1 MNATQL
7 WDILFSKE
15 HLKEH
20 FEEKVKIKSSVGLDK
35 ISSIKFQQNFER
47 EIDIIERKINND
59 TYQFTRYRQIL
70 FSKGAGKKPRIVSV
84 PTVRDKLVTSVLNEL
99 LVEVFGEQSKTK
111 LPQVLVADILK
122 ELRNYDS
129 YIKID
134 ISSFYASIDHEKL
147 IRVIRRKIRKKQIV
161 SLIQKAIKTETI
173 AVPIKEKRE
182 KQARGAGIPE
192 GLPISN
198 ALANIYMSD
207 LDNKYET
214 NSKIKYYRYVDDI
227 LILVNNDEYEFIK
240 ENLIS
245 DIKKLKL
252 TLNDE
257 KIENGNVCTPFSYLG
272 YFMCTSYITVRKN
285 SVYRLETSIEELL
298 KSCKKGNLKY
308 IEWKLNLKITGFVL
322 DENKYGWMFFYSQ
335 ITDLS
340 VLHHLDWLV
349 EKLLKRYGLI
359 EKIKVKKYVRSY
371 YEITKKLHDT
381 KYIPNL
387 NLLSLEDKR
396 KLITEVYEQQLDDI
410 SESKVEYLF
419 RKIMKREIQDIER
432 DVEHIS

>member
-7 WDILFSKE
+7 WGILFSRE

-20 FEEKVKIKSSVGLDK
+20 FEEKVRIKSSVGLDK

-134 ISSFYASIDHEKL
+134 ISSFYASLDHEKL

-182 KQARGAGIPE
+182 KQAREVGIPE

-227 LILVNNDEYEFIK
+227 LILVNNDDYEFIK
-240 ENLIS
+240 KNLIS

-340 VLHHLDWLV
+340 VLYHLDWLV
-349 EKLLKRYGLI
+349 EKLLRRYGLI

>member
-7 WDILFSKE
+7 WGILFSRE

-20 FEEKVKIKSSVGLDK
+20 FEEKVRIKSSVGLDK

-134 ISSFYASIDHEKL
+134 ISSFYASLDHEKL

-182 KQARGAGIPE
+182 KQAREVGIPE

-214 NSKIKYYRYVDDI
+214 NSKIKYYRYVNDI
-227 LILVNNDEYEFIK
+227 LILVNNDDYEFIK
-240 ENLIS
+240 KNLIS

-340 VLHHLDWLV
+340 VLYHLDWLV
-349 EKLLKRYGLI
+349 EKLLRRYGLI

>member
-7 WDILFSKE
+7 WGILFSRE

-20 FEEKVKIKSSVGLDK
+20 FEEKVRIKSSVGLDK

-134 ISSFYASIDHEKL
+134 ISSFYASLDHEKL

-182 KQARGAGIPE
+182 KRKASTGG
-192 GLPISN
+192 
-198 ALANIYMSD
+198 
-207 LDNKYET
+207 
-214 NSKIKYYRYVDDI
+214 RY
-227 LILVNNDEYEFIK
+227 
-240 ENLIS
+240 S
-245 DIKKLKL
+245 
-252 TLNDE
+252 
-257 KIENGNVCTPFSYLG
+257 
-272 YFMCTSYITVRKN
+272 
-285 SVYRLETSIEELL
+285 
-298 KSCKKGNLKY
+298 
-308 IEWKLNLKITGFVL
+308 
-322 DENKYGWMFFYSQ
+322 
-335 ITDLS
+335 
-340 VLHHLDWLV
+340 
-349 EKLLKRYGLI
+349 
-359 EKIKVKKYVRSY
+359 
-371 YEITKKLHDT
+371 
-381 KYIPNL
+381 
-387 NLLSLEDKR
+387 
-396 KLITEVYEQQLDDI
+396 
-410 SESKVEYLF
+410 
-419 RKIMKREIQDIER
+419 
-432 DVEHIS
+432 